1 MTIENYNHPIA
12 PDERSTI
19 LKNSHSSSLFKHL
32 SDEDYEIVSQSL
44 QILELE
50 DGEIFF
56 RTGDK
61 ADRMFLV
68 YSGATKI
75 TNILSSGK
83 EQIYYIYRKFDFVGG
98 LNLLSQEDYLYTGH
112 AIADSIVLAVPA
124 YIFFEYLAVNNDV
137 LKEILRMSFER
148 IRWAEDLIN
157 RLSTANASMKT
168 AGLLL
173 HLMKE
178 RGMVTERGV
187 QLELALNREELG
199 NFSGLTRETLTRKLG
214 EFKELGYIDMEG
226 NRLIYIKDMDALEAY
241 LY

>member
-1 MTIENYNHPIA
+1 M
-12 PDERSTI
+12 
-19 LKNSHSSSLFKHL
+19 
-32 SDEDYEIVSQSL
+32 
-44 QILELE
+44 E

-61 ADRMFLV
+61 ANRMFLV
-68 YSGATKI
+68 YSGAAKI

-98 LNLLSQEDYLYTGH
+98 HNLLSQEGYLYTGH

-148 IRWAEDLIN
+148 IRCRRVDQP
-157 RLSTANASMKT
+157 TQYCYASMKT

-178 RGMVTERGV
+178 SGTVTERGV